1 MATFVVREHVHALGE
16 TVETFP
22 LARLVELV
30 TRLSTEIPT
39 DSARA
44 RFQEEMVQEMR
55 RTSQTPPAS
64 QPPTV
69 IAAAPP
75 AEKLTNGEDALPS
88 TEKATPK
95 FDLSTQAPGHD
106 RVPAELFQIVH
117 VKLREAM
124 GPLAAFVLQDHIRAL
139 KESPDSFPAAKL
151 EELLQRLRKEIINQN
166 FLQRFNSE
174 MDEEIKKLG
183 GRAVER

>member
-1 MATFVVREHVHALGE
+1 MAPFVIREHVRALGE
-16 TVETFP
+16 SVETFP
-22 LARLVELV
+22 LARLLELV
-30 TRLSTEIPT
+30 TRLSKEIPT

-55 RTSQTPPAS
+55 RTNQTPPGS
-64 QPPTV
+64 QRSPI
-69 IAAAPP
+69 IAAAPAAENVKKAEGTP
-75 AEKLTNGEDALPS
+75 AS
-88 TEKATPK
+88 TENAAPK
-95 FDLSTQAPGHD
+95 SDLSNKAPGHD

-124 GPLAAFVLQDHIRAL
+124 GPLAAFVLRDHIRAL

-151 EELLQRLRKEIINQN
+151 EELLQRLRKEIINQK
-166 FLQRFNSE
+166 FLQQFNAE

-183 GRAVER
+183 GRAVG